1 MRPLTAEHIIKNSE
15 PHPTASMRGGDART
29 YREEI
34 GDYILSI
41 VGGGQGLYGDFI
53 NSFEVALIDS
63 TTGDFV
69 TGAYTRRGDDV
80 LGWASIDEINEL
92 YYNIPR
98 K

>member
-1 MRPLTAEHIIKNSE
+1 MRPLTAKHIIKNSE

-41 VGGGQGLYGDFI
+41 VGGGQGLYGNFK
-53 NSFEVALIDS
+53 NTFEVALIDS

-69 TGAYTRRGDDV
+69 TGAYSKRGDDV
-80 LGWASIDEINEL
+80 LGWATIDEINEL